1 VNVICEAVESEPT
14 TCARSDFDADAGPP
28 ARFLI
33 GCFAAEKGPPA
44 RFLIGCFAAEKGPP
58 ARFLIGCKAG
68 WTVNKFRVFHRGRR
82 EQPTCGID

>member
-1 VNVICEAVESEPT
+1 MNVICEAVESEPT
-14 TCARSDFDADAGPP
+14 TCARSDFDADA
-28 ARFLI
+28 
-33 GCFAAEKGPPA
+33 GPPA